1 MPRLP
6 SLNALRCFEAAARSG
21 SFSRAAVEL
30 NVTQS
35 AVSHQIRQLEQ
46 WFSTV
51 LFDRQGRQTVPT
63 ARGQELAQS
72 LAEAFDIMAGACRR
86 LTETRAGHELTIAA
100 LPSIATFWLIP
111 RLSRFIAGHPD
122 ISVKVV
128 YAFHGQRIDFNG
140 CDIAIVWGRGD
151 WEDCEATRF
160 LDGDTVAV
168 CNPIYL
174 EREGPFRTPDD
185 VAGKPLLH
193 DTNRA
198 DWQAWMRQAGL
209 RVTEPASGP
218 VYEDFNLL
226 RAAALAGQGIA
237 LCPRAAISDDFAAG
251 RLVQLFDVAIKQ
263 DHGYHLVGPLT
274 GSGRRPESHALFK
287 AWLLEEGRSRPA
299 APLTRSPSPAT

>member
-1 MPRLP
+1 MARLP

-46 WFSTV
+46 WFGTT
-51 LFDRQGRQTVPT
+51 LFERQGRQTVPT
-63 ARGQELAQS
+63 PRGEELAQS
-72 LAEAFDIMAGACRR
+72 LAEAFDIVAAACKR
-86 LTETRAGHELTIAA
+86 LAEARAGQELTIAS

-111 RLSRFIAGHPD
+111 RLSRFIESHPD
-122 ISVKVV
+122 VSVKVV

-151 WEDCEATRF
+151 WEDAQATRF
-160 LDGDTVAV
+160 LAGDTVAV

-174 EREGPFRTPDD
+174 EREGPFRTPADII
-185 VAGKPLLH
+185 GKPLLH

-209 RVTEPASGP
+209 KMPEPSGGP

-263 DHGYHLVGPLT
+263 DYGYHMVEPAT
-274 GSGRRPESHALFK
+274 GSGRRPESHGQFK
-287 AWLLEEGRSRPA
+287 AWLIQEGSA
-299 APLTRSPSPAT
+299 AVSAP

>member
-46 WFSTV
+46 WFGTT
-51 LFDRQGRQTVPT
+51 LFERQGRQTVPT
-63 ARGQELAQS
+63 ARGEELAKS
-72 LAEAFDIMAGACRR
+72 LAEALDIMAVACKR
-86 LTETRAGHELTIAA
+86 LIESRAGPQLTIAS

-111 RLSRFIAGHPD
+111 RLSKFIADHPE
-122 ISVKVV
+122 IAVKVV

-140 CDIAIVWGRGD
+140 CDIAIMWGRGD
-151 WEDCEATRF
+151 WPDCHVTRF

-174 EREGPFRTPDD
+174 EREGPFAAPQDII
-185 VAGKPLLH
+185 GKTLLH
-193 DTNRA
+193 DTNRS
-198 DWQAWMRQAGL
+198 DWQAWMRAAGI
-209 RVTEPASGP
+209 RNPEPAPGP

-251 RLVQLFDVAIKQ
+251 LLVQLFDVSIKR
-263 DHGYHLVGPLT
+263 DHGYHMLEPPGSAHRSEANGLFRSWLVQEGKSL
-274 GSGRRPESHALFK
+274 RPSHDI
-287 AWLLEEGRSRPA
+287 
-299 APLTRSPSPAT
+299 TRS

>member
-35 AVSHQIRQLEQ
+35 AVSHQIRQLEE
-46 WFSTV
+46 WFGMA
-51 LFDRQGRQTVPT
+51 LFERQGRQTVPT
-63 ARGQELAQS
+63 PRGEELAQS
-72 LAEAFDIMAGACRR
+72 LAEAFGLMAGACKR
-86 LTETRAGHELTIAA
+86 LAEARAGQELTIAS

-111 RLSRFIAGHPD
+111 RLSRFIASHPD

-151 WEDCEATRF
+151 WEDAQATRF
-160 LDGDTVAV
+160 LAGDTVAV

-174 EREGPFRTPDD
+174 EREGPFRSPADII
-185 VAGKPLLH
+185 GKPLLH

-209 RVTEPASGP
+209 KPSEPASGP

-237 LCPRAAISDDFAAG
+237 LCPRAAIADDFAAG
-251 RLVQLFDVAIKQ
+251 RLVQLFDVAIKE
-263 DHGYHLVGPLT
+263 DHGYHMVEPLT
-274 GSGRRPESHALFK
+274 GSGRRPEAHAQFK
-287 AWLLEEGRSRPA
+287 SWLIQEGSSA
-299 APLTRSPSPAT
+299 VSAP